1 MHKAINP
8 RSHLNFTPAELSSA
22 YRGLC
27 QQRNKKA
34 TSNEMDLVLDDR
46 VLSYLKR
53 CRHWCTAGLSELN
66 VTLIYDELH
75 RDRDSPAP

>member
-22 YRGLC
+22 YRWLC

-34 TSNEMDLVLDDR
+34 TSNEMALVLGD
-46 VLSYLKR
+46 YLKR
-53 CRHWCTAGLSELN
+53 WQRWCTAGLSELN
-66 VTLIYDELH
+66 VTLIYDEIH
-75 RDRDSPAP
+75 RDRAGPGR